1 MDAKVSNEDVLWPA
15 VQSWISDNPGLKL
28 KTLFQFVYFCTSVY
42 FKTSEKK
49 TPFDSDKI
57 PEEIFINKRLGNLL

>member
-1 MDAKVSNEDVLWPA
+1 MLRSPMKTSCDRLFKAGLALTLD
-15 VQSWISDNPGLKL
+15 LKL

-57 PEEIFINKRLGNLL
+57 PKEIFINKRLGNLL

>member
-15 VQSWISDNPGLKL
+15 VQSWISDNPGLK
-28 KTLFQFVYFCTSVY
+28 TLFQFVYFYTSVH
-42 FKTSEKK
+42 FKTSENK
-49 TPFDSDKI
+49 TLFDSDKI